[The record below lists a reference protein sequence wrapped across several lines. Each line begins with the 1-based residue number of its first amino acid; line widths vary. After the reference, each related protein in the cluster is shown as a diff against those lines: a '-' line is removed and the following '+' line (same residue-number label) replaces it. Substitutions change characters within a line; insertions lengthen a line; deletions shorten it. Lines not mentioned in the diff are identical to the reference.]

1 MLEKLFRYEKQ
12 LLQNCKLSYK
22 RYLYKFLK
30 QDDKLQAIVGARG
43 TGKTVLLLQFTKSL
57 KRKFKSHEVLYMTL
71 DFPFLS
77 NINLFDFCENFV
89 QQGGKYLLIDEIH
102 KYRDFSIHLKAIY
115 DFHHDLNIIITGSCA
130 TSIINASADLSR
142 RITLYHLNGL
152 SFREFL
158 AINNKIAQNTISL
171 DNIIEHHQEISKDIC
186 GQIDVQTQY
195 NKYIKFGY
203 YPFYFDKQQN
213 YLSALLE
220 TVNLTLD
227 IDLVTL
233 GLIEQKYTYKLK
245 KLLEVVCQ
253 SNPFEINLSRI
264 ASQAEISRV
273 KLYDYLSHLEKGEMI
288 CLVEQNVKGLK
299 KISKPE
305 KLFLN
310 NTNLLHAFCDDFKIG
325 TLRET
330 FFVNQLR
337 QSHNIKA
344 AKTGDFIIDDKFTIE
359 VGGKNK
365 GFKQINGIENAYLAV
380 DTMTTEHDKKIPL
393 WLFGL
398 LY

>member
-1 MLEKLFRYEKQ
+1 
-12 LLQNCKLSYK
+12 
-22 RYLYKFLK
+22 
-30 QDDKLQAIVGARG
+30 
-43 TGKTVLLLQFTKSL
+43 
-57 KRKFKSHEVLYMTL
+57 
-71 DFPFLS
+71 
-77 NINLFDFCENFV
+77 
-89 QQGGKYLLIDEIH
+89 
-102 KYRDFSIHLKAIY
+102 
-115 DFHHDLNIIITGSCA
+115 
-130 TSIINASADLSR
+130 
-142 RITLYHLNGL
+142 
-152 SFREFL
+152 
-158 AINNKIAQNTISL
+158 
-171 DNIIEHHQEISKDIC
+171 
-186 GQIDVQTQY
+186 
-195 NKYIKFGY
+195 
-203 YPFYFDKQQN
+203 
-213 YLSALLE
+213 
-220 TVNLTLD
+220 
-227 IDLVTL
+227 
-233 GLIEQKYTYKLK
+233 
-245 KLLEVVCQ
+245 
-253 SNPFEINLSRI
+253 LSRI

-337 QSHNIKA
+337 QSHNVKA
-344 AKTGDFIIDDKFTIE
+344 AKTGDFVIDGKFTIE

>member
-1 MLEKLFRYEKQ
+1 MLERLFRYEAQ
-12 LLQNCKLSYK
+12 LLANCKLNYK
-22 RYLYKFLK
+22 RYLYDIIK
-30 QDDKLQAIVGARG
+30 QGGRFISIVGARG
-43 TGKTVLLLQFTKSL
+43 TGKTTLLLQYAKSL
-57 KRKFKSHEVLYMTL
+57 KKKYKSNEVLYLTL

-77 NINLFDFCENFV
+77 NIDLFEFCEAFV

-102 KYRDFSIHLKAIY
+102 KYREFSLHLKAIY
-115 DFHHDLNIIITGSCA
+115 DLYSELNVIITGSCA
-130 TSIINASADLSR
+130 TSILNASADLSR
-142 RITLYHLNGL
+142 RVTLYHLNGL

-158 AINNKIAQNTISL
+158 AISNQQNLNVLTLDEIINDHQQIAKQISNKI
-171 DNIIEHHQEISKDIC
+171 DI
-186 GQIDVQTQY
+186 QVQFENYLQY
-195 NKYIKFGY
+195 GY
-203 YPFYFDKQQN
+203 YPFYFDKKQT
-213 YLSALLE
+213 YLTALLE
-220 TVNLTLD
+220 TVNLTID

-273 KLYDYLSHLEKGEMI
+273 KLYDYLNHLDKGEMI
-288 CLVEQNVKGLK
+288 CLIEQNVKGLK
-299 KISKPE
+299 KISKPA

-310 NTNLLHAFCDDFKIG
+310 NTNLLYAFCDDFKIG
-325 TLRET
+325 TIRET

-344 AKTGDFIIDDKFTIE
+344 AKSGDFIINGKYTIE
-359 VGGKNK
+359 VGGRNK
-365 GFKQINGIENAYLAV
+365 GFKQIIDIENSYLAI
-380 DTMTTEHDKKIPL
+380 DTITTEHDKKIPL

>member
-1 MLEKLFRYEKQ
+1 MLEKLFKYEQQ
-12 LLQNCKLSYK
+12 LLSNCHLKFK
-22 RYLYKFLK
+22 RYLY
-30 QDDKLQAIVGARG
+30 DKLKTDERMLAIVGARG
-43 TGKTVLLLQFTKSL
+43 TGKTTLLLQYTQEL
-57 KRKFKSHEVLYMTL
+57 KKKYKSHEVLYLTL

-77 NINLFDFCENFV
+77 NIDLFDFCENFV
-89 QQGGKYLLIDEIH
+89 QQGGKYLLFDEIH
-102 KYRDFSIHLKAIY
+102 KYREFSLHLKAVY
-115 DFHHDLNIIITGSCA
+115 DFFPELRIIITGSCA
-130 TSIINASADLSR
+130 TSILNASADLSR
-142 RITLYHLNGL
+142 RVTTYHLNGL

-158 AINNKIAQNTISL
+158 AISGQKNLAVFSLEDILGDHQAIAKELTA
-171 DNIIEHHQEISKDIC
+171 EIDI
-186 GQIDVQTQY
+186 QTAFENY
-195 NKYIKFGY
+195 LKYGY
-203 YPFYFDKQQN
+203 YPFYFDRQQT

-220 TVNLTLD
+220 TVNLTID

-253 SNPFEINLSRI
+253 SNPFEINLSHI
-264 ASQAEISRV
+264 AAQAEISRV
-273 KLYDYLSHLEKGEMI
+273 KLYDYLNYLDKGEMI

-299 KISKPE
+299 KISKPA

-310 NTNLLHAFCDDFKIG
+310 NSNLLYAFCDDFKVG

-337 QSHNIKA
+337 QSHNVKA
-344 AKTGDFIIDDKFTIE
+344 AKTGDFVIDGKFTIE

-365 GFKQINGIENAYLAV
+365 GFKQIVGIENAYLAI
-380 DTMTTEHDKKIPL
+380 DSMTTNHNKKIPL
-393 WLFGL
+393 WEFGL